1 MPAYESTLSAL
12 PNLPLTSKTTVL
24 QHVMQGLTHMWH
36 KGYIHG
42 DLKPANIFVNHQG
55 GGIRAVVADFGS
67 ATRIDHVQ
75 TSSKISAG
83 AYGDVHYLHDAELT
97 QSLTANTERDS
108 FAFIL
113 VAYDLAN
120 GTERAWTKM
129 GDYITKSVTTDS
141 YDRHMRG
148 GYTAQV
154 VTHFE
159 QSLGSLQL
167 GRLYKKHK
175 VQTFGGQSLLH

>member
-1 MPAYESTLSAL
+1 M
-12 PNLPLTSKTTVL
+12 
-24 QHVMQGLTHMWH
+24 
-36 KGYIHG
+36 
-42 DLKPANIFVNHQG
+42 
-55 GGIRAVVADFGS
+55 
-67 ATRIDHVQ
+67 
-75 TSSKISAG
+75 
-83 AYGDVHYLHDAELT
+83 
-97 QSLTANTERDS
+97 
-108 FAFIL
+108 

-129 GDYITKSVTTDS
+129 GSVTTDS

-175 VQTFGGQSLLH
+175 VQTFGGQSLVKI